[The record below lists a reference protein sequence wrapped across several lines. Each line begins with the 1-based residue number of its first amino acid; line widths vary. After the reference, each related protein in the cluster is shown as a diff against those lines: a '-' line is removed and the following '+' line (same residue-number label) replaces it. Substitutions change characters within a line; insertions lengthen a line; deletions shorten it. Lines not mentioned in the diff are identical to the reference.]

1 MRFNLRSPSIAVA
14 TALLSLPMVAA
25 QAQVTTFSAFLS
37 GAAEAPPN
45 SSPGTGTAIV
55 TLDQALNTMRVQVSF
70 FGLTS
75 PVSAAHIH
83 CCLAVP
89 FTSTAGVAT
98 ITPTFTAF
106 PAATSGWY
114 DFTYNM
120 LDANSYNSA
129 FVTAN
134 GGSAA
139 GAYAALTAGLM
150 TPGRT
155 YLNLHSLP
163 NFPGGEIRG
172 FLQVVPE
179 PSTYALMVSGLV
191 ALGLIARK
199 RRKADR

>member
-1 MRFNLRSPSIAVA
+1 MRSTLRRPSIAIA

-25 QAQVTTFSAFLS
+25 QAQITTFTAFLS

-45 SSPGTGTAIV
+45 SSPGTGTGIV
-55 TLDQALNTMRVQVSF
+55 TLDQALNTMRVQVTF

-89 FTSTAGVAT
+89 FTGTAGVAT
-98 ITPTFTAF
+98 VTPSFTNF
-106 PAATSGWY
+106 PNTTSGWY

-120 LDANSYNSA
+120 LDAGSYNPA

-134 GGSAA
+134 GGVA
-139 GAYAALTAGLM
+139 GAYATLTAGLL

-179 PSTYALMVSGLV
+179 PSTYVLMVSGLAV
-191 ALGLIARK
+191 LGVVARK
-199 RRKADR
+199 RRRT